1 MEISKIIS
9 IIENF
14 APLELQESWDNSGF
28 QINFGVN
35 EVNKIL
41 LCLSVTQNIIDQAV
55 EGNYDMI
62 IAHHPLFFIPFRFQK
77 GITIYSAHTNLD
89 VAKGGTTDTLI
100 ELLGLNKSEILEEGI
115 NYENFPRL
123 VVLKDSILVDDFAKT
138 VKSKLNLK
146 TLHVVNN
153 SKHKTIK
160 RIAFCAGSGICFVQD
175 AKKAGADVF
184 VTGDVKYHA
193 AIESDVI
200 IMDVGHFE
208 GEHPVL
214 NTIKKLLEQLEIEVK
229 IADEESP
236 FIIY

>member
-1 MEISKIIS
+1 MEISKIIK
-9 IIENF
+9 IIEDF

-28 QINFGVN
+28 QIDFGVN

-41 LCLSVTQNIIDQAV
+41 LCLSVTEDVINQAV

-62 IAHHPLFFIPFRFQK
+62 IAHHPLFFIPFRFQR
-77 GITIYSAHTNLD
+77 GITIYSAHTNMD

-100 ELLGLNKSEILEEGI
+100 DLLGLNKPEILEEEI
-115 NYENFPRL
+115 NCENFPRL
-123 VVLKDSILVDDFAKT
+123 VVLKDSILLDDFAKT

-153 SKHKTIK
+153 YKHKTVK
-160 RIAFCAGSGICFVQD
+160 RIVLCAGSGICFAED
-175 AKKAGADVF
+175 AKKVGADVF

-200 IMDVGHFE
+200 IIDAGHFE
-208 GEHPVL
+208 GERPVL
-214 NTIKKLLEQLEIEVK
+214 TTIKKLLEKLEIEVV

>member
-1 MEISKIIS
+1 METSKIIK
-9 IIENF
+9 IIEDF

-28 QINFGVN
+28 QIDFGVN
-35 EVNKIL
+35 EVKKIL
-41 LCLSVTQNIIDQAV
+41 LCLSVTENVIDQAV

-62 IAHHPLFFIPFRFQK
+62 IAHHPLFFIPFRFQR
-77 GITIYSAHTNLD
+77 GITIYSAHTNMD

-100 ELLGLNKSEILEEGI
+100 DLLGLSKPEILEEEI
-115 NYENFPRL
+115 NYQNFPRL
-123 VVLKDSILVDDFAKT
+123 VVLKDSILLDDFAKA

-153 SKHKTIK
+153 SKSITVK
-160 RIAFCAGSGICFVQD
+160 RIAFCAGSGICFAGD

-200 IMDVGHFE
+200 IIDAGHFE
-208 GEHPVL
+208 GERPVL
-214 NTIKKLLEQLEIEVK
+214 TTIKKLLEKLEIEVK

>member
-14 APLELQESWDNSGF
+14 APLELQEAWDNSGF
-28 QINFGVN
+28 QIDFGVN
-35 EVNKIL
+35 DVKKVL
-41 LCLSVTQNIIDQAV
+41 LCLSVTENVINQAV
-55 EGNYDMI
+55 EGGYDLI

-77 GITIYSAHTNLD
+77 DITIYSAHTNLD

-100 ELLGLNKSEILEEGI
+100 EVLGLNKPEILEEEI

-123 VVLKDSILVDDFAKT
+123 VVLKDSISLDDFAKT
-138 VKSKLNLK
+138 LKSKLNLK

-153 SKHKTIK
+153 NKHKTIK
-160 RIAFCAGSGICFVQD
+160 RIAFCAGSGICFAQD
-175 AKKAGADVF
+175 AKNAGADVF

-208 GEHPVL
+208 GERPVL
-214 NTIKKLLEQLEIEVK
+214 TTIKKLLEQLEIEVK